1 MKLLSFTAET
11 PSEALKKAQLQCG
24 ENALVVSTK
33 EIKKKSLTQKALY
46 EVVVAV
52 DEKDIKK
59 TEEKNNTKTKSTT
72 DVLLNLSKAAKQISQ
87 IDDITSSDKY
97 LQKQESPKNDDT
109 NTKST
114 QELKNIKNEIYK
126 LTDKIK
132 LIQEMFWEEKTPQ
145 RNGLNI
151 PSEFS
156 EIYKKAKLSGMNQND
171 LDSIMELTL
180 EHMPYNM
187 RKNSNSVKRYFQVL
201 LRKMIPIRLESDLK
215 KGEKKIMMFVGPT
228 GVGKTTTLAKLAA
241 KYSYLKDKREKVG
254 IITLDT
260 YRIGAVEQ
268 LFQFAKMMRLPIED
282 VIDFNDFSRAIKSLS
297 FCDTILIDTIG
308 SSQYDKDKL
317 AKMESFLNKSHINI
331 DVNLVLSSSTKL
343 EDLREIYNNF
353 EYLNI
358 DTIIFTKFDETKNFG
373 NIFSFVKEVSKPLS
387 YFSIGQ
393 EVPDDIM
400 CANSEFLIDCMID
413 GFKKDKNANT
423 SK

>member
-1 MKLLSFTAET
+1 MKLLSFTADS
-11 PSEALKKAQLQCG
+11 PSNALKKAQLQCG

-33 EIKKKSLTQKALY
+33 EIQKKSLGKSAVY

-52 DEKDIKK
+52 
-59 TEEKNNTKTKSTT
+59 EEKEIQKRKEKSKKKSS
-72 DVLLNLSKAAKQISQ
+72 DILLDISKAAKQISQ
-87 IDDITSSDKY
+87 IENITTSTSVKEKLTSQTQKNKLDDSDYKEIKDEIIRLSDKV
-97 LQKQESPKNDDT
+97 
-109 NTKST
+109 
-114 QELKNIKNEIYK
+114 
-126 LTDKIK
+126 K
-132 LIQEMFWEEKTPQ
+132 LIQEMFWEEKSPQ
-145 RNGLNI
+145 RGKLNI
-151 PSEFS
+151 PSEFA
-156 EIYKKAKLSGMNQND
+156 EIYKKAKLSGMDQND

-187 RKNSNSVKRYFQVL
+187 RKNSKSVKRYFQVL
-201 LRKMIPIRLESDLK
+201 LRKMIPVRLESNIQKGK
-215 KGEKKIMMFVGPT
+215 KHIMMFVGPT

-241 KYSYLKDKREKVG
+241 RYSYLKEKREKVG

-282 VIDFNDFSRAIKSLS
+282 VIDISDFARALHSLS

-308 SSQYDKDKL
+308 SSQYDKEKL
-317 AKMESFLNKSHINI
+317 AKMEEFLQNSEVDI

-353 EYLNI
+353 EYLDI
-358 DTIIFTKFDETKNFG
+358 DTIIFTKFDETKSFG
-373 NIFSFVKEVSKPLS
+373 NIFSLVKEVAKPLS

-400 CANSEFLIDCMID
+400 CASNEFLIDCILD
-413 GFKKDKNANT
+413 GFKKDRDAKS

>member
-33 EIKKKSLTQKALY
+33 EIKKKSLTKKALY

-52 DEKDIKK
+52 DDKDIKK
-59 TEEKNNTKTKSTT
+59 VEKKDNTKTKSTT

-87 IDDITSSDKY
+87 IDDITLSDKY
-97 LQKQESPKNDDT
+97 SQ
-109 NTKST
+109 T
-114 QELKNIKNEIYK
+114 QELSKNNDINKKSTEELKEIKTEIYK
-126 LTDKIK
+126 LTDKLK
-132 LIQEMFWEEKTPQ
+132 LIQEMFWEEKIPQ

-151 PSEFS
+151 PPEFS

-180 EHMPYNM
+180 EHMPHSM

-201 LRKMIPIRLESDLK
+201 LRKMIPIRLENDMK

-241 KYSYLKDKREKVG
+241 KYSYLKSKREKVG

-317 AKMESFLNKSHINI
+317 AKMESFLNKTHINI
-331 DVNLVLSSSTKL
+331 DVNLVLSSGTKL
-343 EDLREIYNNF
+343 EDLKEIYNNF

-400 CANSEFLIDCMID
+400 CANSEFLINCMID

>member
-1 MKLLSFTAET
+1 MKLLSFTADS
-11 PSEALKKAQLQCG
+11 PSNALKKAQLQCG
-24 ENALVVSTK
+24 EDALVVSTK
-33 EIKKKSLTQKALY
+33 EIQKKSLGKSAIY

-52 DEKDIKK
+52 E
-59 TEEKNNTKTKSTT
+59 EEKIEKRKEKTKKKSS
-72 DVLLNLSKAAKQISQ
+72 DILLDISKAAKQISQ
-87 IDDITSSDKY
+87 IENITTSTSVKEKLELQTQKSKQDDSSYKEIKDEISRLSDKV
-97 LQKQESPKNDDT
+97 
-109 NTKST
+109 
-114 QELKNIKNEIYK
+114 
-126 LTDKIK
+126 K
-132 LIQEMFWEEKTPQ
+132 LIQEMFWEEKAPQ
-145 RNGLNI
+145 RGELNI
-151 PSEFS
+151 PSEFA
-156 EIYKKAKLSGMNQND
+156 EIYKKAKLSGMDQND

-187 RKNSNSVKRYFQVL
+187 RKNSKSVKRYFQVL
-201 LRKMIPIRLESDLK
+201 LRKMIPIRLESDAQKDK
-215 KGEKKIMMFVGPT
+215 KRIMMFVGPT

-241 KYSYLKDKREKVG
+241 RYSYLKDKREKVG

-282 VIDFNDFSRAIKSLS
+282 VIDIGDFARALRSLS

-308 SSQYDKDKL
+308 SSQYDKEKL
-317 AKMESFLNKSHINI
+317 AKMEKFLQNAEVDI

-358 DTIIFTKFDETKNFG
+358 DTIIFTKFDETKSFG
-373 NIFSFVKEVSKPLS
+373 NIFSLVKEVSKPLS

-400 CANSEFLIDCMID
+400 CASSEFLVDCILD
-413 GFKKDKNANT
+413 GFKKDRDAKS

>member
-52 DEKDIKK
+52 DDKDIKK
-59 TEEKNNTKTKSTT
+59 AEEKNNTKTKSTT

-97 LQKQESPKNDDT
+97 LQKQEIFKDNDI
-109 NTKST
+109 NKKST
-114 QELKNIKNEIYK
+114 EELKEIKNEIYK

-132 LIQEMFWEEKTPQ
+132 LIQEMFWEEKIPQ

-156 EIYKKAKLSGMNQND
+156 EIYKKAKLSGINQND

-180 EHMPYNM
+180 EHMPHNM
-187 RKNSNSVKRYFQVL
+187 RKNSNTVKRYFQVL
-201 LRKMIPIRLESDLK
+201 LRKMIPIRLESDIK

-317 AKMESFLNKSHINI
+317 AKMESFLSKTHINI

>member
-1 MKLLSFTAET
+1 VKLLSFTADS
-11 PSEALKKAQLQCG
+11 PSNALKKAQLQCG
-24 ENALVVSTK
+24 EDALVVSTK
-33 EIKKKSLTQKALY
+33 EIQKKSLGKSAIY

-52 DEKDIKK
+52 E
-59 TEEKNNTKTKSTT
+59 EEKIEKRKEKTKKKSS
-72 DVLLNLSKAAKQISQ
+72 DILLDISKAAKQISQ
-87 IDDITSSDKY
+87 IENITTSTSVKEKLELQTQKSKQDDSSYKEIKDEISRLSDKV
-97 LQKQESPKNDDT
+97 
-109 NTKST
+109 
-114 QELKNIKNEIYK
+114 
-126 LTDKIK
+126 K
-132 LIQEMFWEEKTPQ
+132 LIQEMFWEEKAPQ
-145 RNGLNI
+145 RGELNI
-151 PSEFS
+151 PSEFA
-156 EIYKKAKLSGMNQND
+156 EIYKKAKLSGMDQND

-187 RKNSNSVKRYFQVL
+187 RKNSKSVKRYFQVL
-201 LRKMIPIRLESDLK
+201 LRKMIPIRLESDAK
-215 KGEKKIMMFVGPT
+215 KGKKRIMMFVGPT

-241 KYSYLKDKREKVG
+241 RYSYLKDKREKVG

-282 VIDFNDFSRAIKSLS
+282 VIDISDFARALRSLS

-308 SSQYDKDKL
+308 SSQYDKEKL
-317 AKMESFLNKSHINI
+317 AKMEKFLQNAEVDI

-358 DTIIFTKFDETKNFG
+358 DTIIFTKFDETKSFG
-373 NIFSFVKEVSKPLS
+373 NIFSLVKEVSKPLS

-400 CANSEFLIDCMID
+400 CASSEFLVDCILD
-413 GFKKDKNANT
+413 GFKKDRDAKS

>member
-1 MKLLSFTAET
+1 MKLLSFTADS
-11 PSEALKKAQLQCG
+11 PSNALKKAQLQCG
-24 ENALVVSTK
+24 EDALVVSTK
-33 EIKKKSLTQKALY
+33 EIQKKSLGKSAIY

-52 DEKDIKK
+52 E
-59 TEEKNNTKTKSTT
+59 EEKIEKRKEKTKKKSS
-72 DVLLNLSKAAKQISQ
+72 DILLDISKAAKQISQ
-87 IDDITSSDKY
+87 IENITSSKSVKEKLELQTQKDK
-97 LQKQESPKNDDT
+97 LDDS
-109 NTKST
+109 NYK
-114 QELKNIKNEIYK
+114 EIKDEISR
-126 LTDKIK
+126 LSDKVK
-132 LIQEMFWEEKTPQ
+132 LIQEMFWEEKAPQ
-145 RNGLNI
+145 RGELNI
-151 PSEFS
+151 PSEFA
-156 EIYKKAKLSGMNQND
+156 EIYKKAKLSGMDQND

-187 RKNSNSVKRYFQVL
+187 RKNSKSVKRYFQVL
-201 LRKMIPIRLESDLK
+201 LRKMIPIRLESDAQKDK
-215 KGEKKIMMFVGPT
+215 KRIMMFVGPT

-241 KYSYLKDKREKVG
+241 RYSYLKDKREKVG

-282 VIDFNDFSRAIKSLS
+282 VIDIGDFARALRSLS

-308 SSQYDKDKL
+308 SSQYDKEKL
-317 AKMESFLNKSHINI
+317 AKMEKFLQNTEVDI
-331 DVNLVLSSSTKL
+331 DVNLVLSSGTKL

-353 EYLNI
+353 KYLNI

-373 NIFSFVKEVSKPLS
+373 NIFSLVKEVSKPLS

-400 CANSEFLIDCMID
+400 CASSEFLVDCILD
-413 GFKKDKNANT
+413 GFKKDKDAKS

>member
-1 MKLLSFTAET
+1 MKLLSFTADS
-11 PSEALKKAQLQCG
+11 PSNALKKAQLQCG

-33 EIKKKSLTQKALY
+33 EIQKKSLGKSAVY

-52 DEKDIKK
+52 
-59 TEEKNNTKTKSTT
+59 EEKEIQKRKEKSKKKSS
-72 DVLLNLSKAAKQISQ
+72 DILLDISKAAKQISQ
-87 IDDITSSDKY
+87 IENITTSTSVKEKLTSQTQKNKLDDSDYKEIKDEIIRLSDKV
-97 LQKQESPKNDDT
+97 
-109 NTKST
+109 
-114 QELKNIKNEIYK
+114 
-126 LTDKIK
+126 K
-132 LIQEMFWEEKTPQ
+132 LIQEMFWEEKSPQ
-145 RNGLNI
+145 RGKLNI
-151 PSEFS
+151 PSEFA
-156 EIYKKAKLSGMNQND
+156 EIYKKAKLSGMDQND

-187 RKNSNSVKRYFQVL
+187 RKNSKSVKRYFQVL
-201 LRKMIPIRLESDLK
+201 LRKMIPVRLESNIQKGK
-215 KGEKKIMMFVGPT
+215 KHIMMFVGPT

-241 KYSYLKDKREKVG
+241 RYSYLKEKREKVG

-282 VIDFNDFSRAIKSLS
+282 VIDISDFARALHSLS

-308 SSQYDKDKL
+308 SSQYDKEKL
-317 AKMESFLNKSHINI
+317 AKMEEFLQNSEVDI

-353 EYLNI
+353 EYLDI
-358 DTIIFTKFDETKNFG
+358 DTIIFTKFDETKSFG
-373 NIFSFVKEVSKPLS
+373 NIFSLVKEVAKPLS

-400 CANSEFLIDCMID
+400 CASSEFLIDCILD
-413 GFKKDKNANT
+413 GFKKDRDAKS

>member
-52 DEKDIKK
+52 DDKNIKK
-59 TEEKNNTKTKSTT
+59 AEEKNNTKTKSTT

-97 LQKQESPKNDDT
+97 LQKQEIFKDNDI
-109 NTKST
+109 NKKST
-114 QELKNIKNEIYK
+114 EELKEIKNEIYK

-132 LIQEMFWEEKTPQ
+132 LIQEMFWEEKIPQ

-156 EIYKKAKLSGMNQND
+156 EIYKKAKLSGINQND

-180 EHMPYNM
+180 EHMPHNM
-187 RKNSNSVKRYFQVL
+187 RKNSNTVKRYFQVL
-201 LRKMIPIRLESDLK
+201 LRKMIPIRLESDIK

-317 AKMESFLNKSHINI
+317 AKMESFLSKTHINI

>member
-33 EIKKKSLTQKALY
+33 EIKKKSLTKKALY

-52 DEKDIKK
+52 DDKDIKK
-59 TEEKNNTKTKSTT
+59 VEKKDNTKTKSTT

-87 IDDITSSDKY
+87 IDDITLSDKY
-97 LQKQESPKNDDT
+97 SQ
-109 NTKST
+109 T
-114 QELKNIKNEIYK
+114 QELSKNNDINKKSTEELKEIKTEIYK
-126 LTDKIK
+126 LTDKLK
-132 LIQEMFWEEKTPQ
+132 LIQEMFWEEKIPQ

-151 PSEFS
+151 PPEFS

-180 EHMPYNM
+180 EHMPHSM

-201 LRKMIPIRLESDLK
+201 LRKMIPIRLENDMK

-241 KYSYLKDKREKVG
+241 KYSYLKSKREKVG

-297 FCDTILIDTIG
+297 FCDTILID
-308 SSQYDKDKL
+308 DKDKL
-317 AKMESFLNKSHINI
+317 AKMESFLNKTHINI
-331 DVNLVLSSSTKL
+331 DVNLVLSSGTKL
-343 EDLREIYNNF
+343 EDLKEIYNNF

-400 CANSEFLIDCMID
+400 CANSEFLINCMID

>member
-52 DEKDIKK
+52 DDKDIKK
-59 TEEKNNTKTKSTT
+59 AEEKNNTKTKSTT

-97 LQKQESPKNDDT
+97 LQKQEIFKDNDI
-109 NTKST
+109 NKKST
-114 QELKNIKNEIYK
+114 EELKEIKNEIYK

-132 LIQEMFWEEKTPQ
+132 LIQEMFWEEKIPQ

-156 EIYKKAKLSGMNQND
+156 EIYKKAKLSGINQND

-180 EHMPYNM
+180 EHMPHNM
-187 RKNSNSVKRYFQVL
+187 RKNSNTVKRYFQVL
-201 LRKMIPIRLESDLK
+201 LRKMIPIRLESDMK

-241 KYSYLKDKREKVG
+241 KYSYLKNKREKVG

-282 VIDFNDFSRAIKSLS
+282 VIDFDDFSRAIKSLS

-317 AKMESFLNKSHINI
+317 AKMESFLSKTHINI